1 MDNMVARVNEKW
13 QKEFTS
19 KFDIDL
25 KFWESFEYS
34 LARILT
40 LGKIEVK
47 TERDKWVKTGNI
59 AIELMNQGNASGL
72 SVTEAEWWAHILSFK
87 GNIKSVILLPVK
99 ELKKK
104 VKESVHN
111 GNGRIVMGGDD
122 NCSEIALIPIKE
134 IHLKWKEKQ
143 K

>member
-1 MDNMVARVNEKW
+1 MDNMVARVSEKW

-25 KFWESFEYS
+25 KFGESFEYS

-40 LGKIEVK
+40 LGKVEVK

-87 GNIKSVILLPVK
+87 GSIKSVILLPVK

-134 IHLKWKEKQ
+134 IHLK
-143 K
+143 

>member
-1 MDNMVARVNEKW
+1 MDNMVNRVSEKW

-25 KFWESFEYS
+25 KFGESFEYS

-40 LGKIEVK
+40 LGKVEVK

-72 SVTEAEWWAHILSFK
+72 SVTEADWWAQILSFK

-104 VKESVHN
+104 VKHSVQN
-111 GNGRIVMGGDD
+111 GNGRIVMGGD
-122 NCSEIALIPIKE
+122 NNASEIALIPIKE
-134 IHLKWKEKQ
+134 IHEKR
-143 K
+143 